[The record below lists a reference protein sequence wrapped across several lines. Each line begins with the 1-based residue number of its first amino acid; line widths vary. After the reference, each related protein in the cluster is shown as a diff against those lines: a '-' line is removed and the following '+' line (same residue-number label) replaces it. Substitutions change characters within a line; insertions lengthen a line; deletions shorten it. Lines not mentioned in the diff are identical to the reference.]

1 MNIIRM
7 IHILSSSCFVPQDVK
22 LLRKLGMRIHDICT
36 HNRQQ
41 ICSIVME
48 SGNNKFLLKPPPEV
62 AQLKTLNEDAFRKKI
77 VVPYVIVNEK
87 IIQKV
92 SPLLKPFFLSLRNM
106 PPIQVC
112 DDSND
117 THGDEQVQDP
127 AKDADSQLRK
137 IFLNPVEIQTWTD
150 IKEPIRQRLI
160 EEFEIDNIKTTEIEL
175 GFHNYH
181 VKDLIEALIPDP
193 EKRVSSWTFTG
204 HILHV
209 NLTDEK
215 LDNKQLIGQ
224 LLLKVHPNVKMVV
237 NKVNS
242 IDSEFRNFEME
253 ILAQTEDAKQL
264 GTIVEVKEN
273 KFTFKFDF
281 AKVYWNSRLNSEH
294 LRITKMI
301 QKEDT
306 VYDLFAGIGPFAVP
320 AAKKK
325 CEVFANDLNPEAT
338 KWLAVNAK
346 LNKVESNLKIF
357 TMDARKFVQEVV
369 KIHLRKDWKQACEQA
384 LFINKDYHVL
394 MNLPGMAIEFLD
406 SFVGLFEHD
415 DFENNE
421 EVLKYCKTPFIHCYT
436 FLKKDMDAKEIIP
449 KKVESILNNK
459 LLNNYQLEQV
469 RDVAPNKHM
478 FRISFRIPSSVL
490 FDSKDIKRLKTS

>member
-1 MNIIRM
+1 MMMQSSIIKA
-7 IHILSSSCFVPQDVK
+7 DVK
-22 LLRKLGMRIHDICT
+22 LLRKLVPIINDSCK
-36 HNRQQ
+36 NLQEQ
-41 ICSIVME
+41 IRSIVMD
-48 SGNNKFLLKPPPEV
+48 NNNRKSLLKPPPEV
-62 AQLKTLNEDAFRKKI
+62 AQLKTLDEDAFKKKI
-77 VVPYVIVNEK
+77 FVPYITIHEK
-87 IIQKV
+87 SIQKIA
-92 SPLLKPFFLSLRNM
+92 PLLKPFFLSLRNM
-106 PPIQVC
+106 PPIQEC
-112 DDSND
+112 GDSSSTHDDERN
-117 THGDEQVQDP
+117 QDSE
-127 AKDADSQLRK
+127 KDVASSLRK
-137 IFLNPVEIQTWTD
+137 ILLNPIEIQTWTN
-150 IKEPIRQRLI
+150 IKEPIRQKLV
-160 EEFEIDNIKTTEIEL
+160 EEFKIDDIETTEIEL

-294 LRITKMI
+294 LRIINMI
-301 QKEDT
+301 RKEDT

-320 AAKKK
+320 AARKK
-325 CEVFANDLNPEAT
+325 CEVYANDLNPEAT
-338 KWLAVNAK
+338 KWMAVNAK

-369 KIHLRKDWKQACEQA
+369 KTHLKKNWRQACEQA

-394 MNLPGMAIEFLD
+394 MNLPGMAIDFLD
-406 SFVGLFEHD
+406 SFVGLFEND
-415 DFENNE
+415 DFESNE
-421 EVLKYCKTPFIHCYT
+421 EVFKYCKTPFIHCYT
-436 FLKKDMDAKEIIP
+436 FLKKDLDAKEIIP

-478 FRISFRIPSSVL
+478 FRISFRMPNEVL
-490 FDSKDIKRLKTS
+490 FDSKNIKRRKTS